1 MGPDPA
7 VAAIRRAVR
16 LALAALGGS
25 TDGSWS
31 DGPWFDASSF
41 DPSSGG
47 PGVGELSERDRP
59 LLVALSGGPDSVAL
73 AAATAFVAD
82 RDARSAGAVVVD
94 HGLQDG
100 SDVIAARAAALAYE
114 LGLDP
119 VQVVRVDVATGPAA
133 GGPEAAARA
142 ARYRVLDAAA
152 AATDRLVLLGHTRD
166 DQAETVL
173 LGLGR
178 GSGPRS
184 IAGMRRR
191 EGRYLRPFLDIDRA
205 TTERACVALGLPV
218 WQDPHNLDPSF
229 RRVRLRREVLPLL
242 EDVLGGGVAAALA
255 RTADQLR
262 ADVDALDLLAREPN
276 AGERN
281 TVDHSAAGH
290 RNAGDRSAQE
300 HSAADHMDRD
310 RSAGDGSTGDGSAH
324 EPRAELDVAELRSQ
338 PEALRARVLRGWA
351 VAHGAGPLTA
361 AHLSALTAL
370 ATMDG
375 GREGRQAHLPGGY
388 VAVRRS
394 GRLQMHRIEVH
405 SDSYRPG

>member
-25 TDGSWS
+25 TEGSRFEGSRFDGSWF
-31 DGPWFDASSF
+31 DGSWFDA
-41 DPSSGG
+41 SSGG
-47 PGVGELSERDRP
+47 PGVGALSERDRP

-152 AATDRLVLLGHTRD
+152 AATNSLVLLGHTRD

-184 IAGMRRR
+184 LAGMRRR
-191 EGRYLRPFLDIDRA
+191 EGRYVRPFLDVDRA
-205 TTERACVALGLPV
+205 TTERACAALGLPV

-242 EDVLGGGVAAALA
+242 EDVLGGGVAGALA

-262 ADVDALDLLAREPN
+262 ADVDALDLLARERN

-281 TVDHSAAGH
+281 AGE
-290 RNAGDRSAQE
+290 RNAGERTAPESSA
-300 HSAADHMDRD
+300 R
-310 RSAGDGSTGDGSAH
+310 

-361 AHLSALTAL
+361 AHVSALTAL
-370 ATMDG
+370 VTMDG
-375 GREGRQAHLPGGY
+375 GRDGREAHLPGGY

>member
-1 MGPDPA
+1 MGPDPG
-7 VAAIRRAVR
+7 VAAVR
-16 LALAALGGS
+16 LAVRRALAGLGGA
-25 TDGSWS
+25 
-31 DGPWFDASSF
+31 P
-41 DPSSGG
+41 GG
-47 PGVGELSERDRP
+47 WDRP
-59 LLVALSGGPDSVAL
+59 LLVALSGGADSVAL

-82 RDARSAGAVVVD
+82 RDSLHAGAVIID

-100 SDVIAARAAALAYE
+100 SDVIAARAADLAYE

-119 VQVVRVDVATGPAA
+119 VQVVRVDVATGPAS

-142 ARYRVLDAAA
+142 ARYRALDEAA
-152 AATDRLVLLGHTRD
+152 AATNGLVLLGHTRD

-191 EGRYLRPFLDIDRA
+191 EGRYLRPFLDVDRA
-205 TTERACVALGLPV
+205 TTERVCAALGLPV

-255 RTADQLR
+255 RTADLLR
-262 ADVDALDLLAREPN
+262 ADVDALDHLAAAYNDAPPG
-276 AGERN
+276 AGFP
-281 TVDHSAAGH
+281 AG
-290 RNAGDRSAQE
+290 A
-300 HSAADHMDRD
+300 
-310 RSAGDGSTGDGSAH
+310 
-324 EPRAELDVAELRSQ
+324 PLDVAELPGE
-338 PEALRARVLRGWA
+338 PEALRARILRGWA
-351 VAHGAGPLTA
+351 TANGARPLTA
-361 AHLSALTAL
+361 AHLTALTAL
-370 ATMDG
+370 VSTEP

-394 GRLQMHRIEVH
+394 GRLEMHRIEVRP
-405 SDSYRPG
+405 DSHRPG